1 MENPIKLIHRFNK
14 EAGLLDKTYSSW
26 LESTFLVEEALEGF
40 DVSHL
45 ESLIPFDEGSY
56 ASTKALSRHIL
67 GEANEYTTLPE
78 VDALD
83 KSCDAAIFAIGSMAK
98 LGLTPVMITEALN
111 IVMQA
116 NFQKL
121 KDRQYDSKGKLGKND
136 SFVGPEEKLQA
147 LLDRR

>member
-45 ESLIPFDEGSY
+45 ESLVPFDEGSINPK
-56 ASTKALSRHIL
+56 TLSRHIL

-98 LGLTPVMITEALN
+98 LGLTPAMITEALN
-111 IVMQA
+111 IVMQS
-116 NFQKL
+116 NLQKL

-136 SFVGPEEKLQA
+136 NFVGPEEKLQA